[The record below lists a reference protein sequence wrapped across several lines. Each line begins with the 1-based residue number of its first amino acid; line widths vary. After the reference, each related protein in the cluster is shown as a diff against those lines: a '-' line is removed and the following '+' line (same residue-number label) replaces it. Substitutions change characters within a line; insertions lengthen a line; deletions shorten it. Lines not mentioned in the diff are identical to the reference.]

1 MKLIENLR
9 ISLKIPRHGKTEHKK
24 NYLKIRNCYICQD
37 RTRCKFCPP
46 QSVMIEANLI
56 FDIFFK
62 IINLARKDLKENLE
76 KEQSELLIKFIIER
90 TDLKKGI
97 RDDDVSFDEN

>member
-1 MKLIENLR
+1 
-9 ISLKIPRHGKTEHKK
+9 
-24 NYLKIRNCYICQD
+24 
-37 RTRCKFCPP
+37 
-46 QSVMIEANLI
+46 MIEANLI

-90 TDLKKGI
+90 NDLKKGI